1 MRDRGEPVV
10 SSQPRILPAALLA
23 LAAGCDVL
31 GVAASPNCTEIGCS
45 DGITVHLTELP
56 IGPYRVEILVGS
68 GQGGLSY
75 AYACAGGSTCL
86 QDIFFPELVL
96 DRILVRVTTPLG
108 TRDTEIANPVYAT
121 VRPNGE
127 DCPPLCRQASVT
139 AQLPGS

>member
-1 MRDRGEPVV
+1 MTT
-10 SSQPRILPAALLA
+10 PRILPAALLA
-23 LAAGCDVL
+23 MTLATGCDTL
-31 GVAASPNCTEIGCS
+31 GVAAGPNCTEIGCS

-75 AYACAGGSTCL
+75 AYVCAGGSMCL
-86 QDIFFPELVL
+86 QDIFFPELRPERL
-96 DRILVRVTTPLG
+96 IVRVTTPDG
-108 TRDTEIANPVYAT
+108 TRDTEISNPVYAT

-127 DCPPLCRQASVT
+127 DCPPLCLQATVT